1 MPVRSP
7 DLTAKEVKA
16 LSKEGRHR
24 VADNLYIRIRNGRK
38 RWLCRLAH
46 NKFATMDGDAQTI
59 GLVDA
64 KKWAIH
70 TLANPPKPKEPTQKP
85 KQSAQKPGDISQ
97 MNFTD
102 AAEDYLQRVKKGW
115 KVEPGKTMS
124 KTEQNWRRCIDSY
137 LGPALGNKPVLEL
150 DANDCA
156 NALEPL
162 WTDKYPTAKKFRQYM
177 EKVIMASQVRA
188 GQAPLSPA
196 THQTMKTLLGNP
208 NHKTVSHE
216 APTVDQLKE
225 FLGKLD
231 YSATSHFAM
240 SWLVATVC
248 RSAEARNASSEQ
260 INYET
265 KSWDF
270 MPKMGEQFR
279 VPLTKPMKD
288 ILKLRD
294 EGLLFEGTGKGKV
307 LSDMTLSKLVKDK
320 GYTWVPHGVRACFTT
335 WAEDEGIDY
344 SVREMCLDHRKRGVE
359 AAYARSDLLE
369 RRRVVMEQWVKM
381 LFC

>member
-38 RWLCRLAH
+38 RWLCRLGH

-59 GLVDA
+59 GLIDA
-64 KKWAIH
+64 KKWVTQ
-70 TLANPPKPKEPTQKP
+70 TLANPPEP
-85 KQSAQKPGDISQ
+85 KQSAQKQSDTSK
-97 MNFTD
+97 MNFTE

-115 KVEPGKTMS
+115 KIEPGKTMS

-137 LGPALGNKPVLEL
+137 LGPALGNKPVLEI

-177 EKVIMASQVRA
+177 EKVILAAQVRA
-188 GQAPLSPA
+188 GMPPNSPC
-196 THQTMKTLLGNP
+196 THLTMKTLLGNP
-208 NHKTVSHE
+208 NHKVVSHE
-216 APTVDQLKE
+216 APTVEQLKE
-225 FLGKLD
+225 FLAGLD
-231 YSATSHFAM
+231 YSATSHFAI
-240 SWLVATVC
+240 SWLIATVC
-248 RSAEARNASSEQ
+248 RSAEARFASSDQ
-260 INYET
+260 INYDT

-288 ILKLRD
+288 ILKLQG
-294 EGLLFEGTGKGKV
+294 EGQLFVNENTGKP
-307 LSDMTLSKLVKDK
+307 LSDMTLSKLVHDR
-320 GYTWVPHGVRACFTT
+320 GCQWVPHGVRACFTT

-344 SVREMCLDHRKRGVE
+344 NVREMCLDHRKRGVE

-369 RRRVVMEQWVKM
+369 RRRSVMEQWAKM
-381 LFC
+381 LFS